1 MFPFLFPTGRSG
13 RCRRLATVAV
23 VCAMPM
29 SVVTTATPGTQRASA
44 ERVTSVGSTLHPT
57 ADGNG
62 WATDD
67 TITARVSDGI
77 PRTADARCSWNVVTG
92 VDPVAATTE
101 RPVTRVVAGV
111 KETLYQ
117 RSCPDNRDS
126 WYQWIKETTKTRL
139 VDHVSSTVTDKL
151 KALVFRTAPARD
163 RVVVNVGTWFWVPR
177 TVWKP
182 VSVTAYVTTPVGV
195 VSVTLTATPSRLRF
209 DPGNDDDAVWCDGP
223 GDAWTTADGD
233 AAVSDCMYTYRHAS
247 DARPDRRFVAHTA
260 VEWSLRV
267 KSNFGLS
274 FPLPRARTTVT
285 TPVSVREL
293 QAVLTP

>member
-13 RCRRLATVAV
+13 RCHRLATVAA

-29 SVVTTATPGTQRASA
+29 SAVTVTANGTPRASA
-44 ERVTSVGSTLHPT
+44 ERVTVPAAARHPA

-62 WATDD
+62 WVTDD

-77 PRTADARCSWNVVTG
+77 PRTADARCTWNVVAG
-92 VDPVAATTE
+92 VDPVAGTTE

-126 WYQWIKETTKTRL
+126 WYQWIKETTKMRL

-285 TPVSVREL
+285 TPVTVREL
-293 QAVLTP
+293 QAVLTH